1 MILSSGECLLW
12 PRLRHVVV
20 KVQLR
25 LQAADERSSAMR
37 SLSLSVFLLA
47 SAAMVA
53 PLLIAMAY
61 AVSVLASALMFP

>member
-1 MILSSGECLLW
+1 
-12 PRLRHVVV
+12 
-20 KVQLR
+20 
-25 LQAADERSSAMR
+25 MR